1 MSEKFKDENTTT
13 VPNFLK
19 LHHILTTKGVF
30 SPKFFI
36 FAIKFKFL
44 KPN

>member
-1 MSEKFKDENTTT
+1 MSEKFKGEITTT

-19 LHHILTTKGVF
+19 LQHILTTNSVF
-30 SPKFFI
+30 SLKFFI

-44 KPN
+44 KPK